1 MTIKASARS
10 QVDSILRQEW
20 LNQIGELADQVKGW
34 IAQEPDWVIMPCEE
48 NEIEEQL
55 LGTYSVTVWKINT
68 PEGEVRLEPIARN
81 YPGRGI
87 VELYA
92 WPTLRRVHLLPGK
105 EAAWQVR
112 VDSGFD
118 LRQPW
123 DREHFLLLVRDLIGA
138 KDLLEAE

>member
-1 MTIKASARS
+1 MTIKSLARS
-10 QVDSILRQEW
+10 QVDSTLRQDW
-20 LNQIGELADQVKGW
+20 LDQIGELADQIRGW
-34 IAQEPDWVIMPCEE
+34 VAQEPDWVITPYEE
-48 NEIEEQL
+48 NEIEEQI

-105 EAAWQVR
+105 DATWQVR
-112 VDSGFD
+112 VDSGFN

-123 DREHFLLLVRDLIGA
+123 NRQHFTLLVQDLIGA
-138 KDLLEAE
+138 TDLLEAE